1 MLDAIKIYYKSTEA
15 QQAKHNILSG
25 HIFLHEICEVYSLYI
40 VTNFF
45 RLPLQSNKVAFIS
58 CTLSNMFSCCFFPV
72 CSQYS
77 IKHPACVFAERGTF
91 LVPEM
96 LRVVEVSAHP
106 HWLTGVIH
114 VPHRRGD
121 RFVSDHPPVLTT
133 DQPPSHVYIVP
144 FIYISQA
151 WNSSMSSKR
160 QFS

>member
-1 MLDAIKIYYKSTEA
+1 MLLRFITRARKLNKLNIIFYLDTFFFTKSVKCTVYCNNFFSTA
-15 QQAKHNILSG
+15 PAKQQSCVHK
-25 HIFLHEICEVYSLYI
+25 LYI
-40 VTNFF
+40 IKHVK
-45 RLPLQSNKVAFIS
+45 LG
-58 CTLSNMFSCCFFPV
+58 FFPV
-72 CSQYS
+72 CSRYS

-133 DQPPSHVYIVP
+133 DQSPSHVYIVP
-144 FIYISQA
+144 ILYISQA